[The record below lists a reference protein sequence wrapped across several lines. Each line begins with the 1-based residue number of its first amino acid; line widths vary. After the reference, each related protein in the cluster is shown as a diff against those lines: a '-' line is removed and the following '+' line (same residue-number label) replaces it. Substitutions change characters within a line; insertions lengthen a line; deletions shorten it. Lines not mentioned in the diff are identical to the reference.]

1 MTNAEMKKLFKSEGI
16 FMWQIAQA
24 LGIHEMT
31 FSKWFRNE
39 LPKER
44 QKEVM
49 AAVAEIKKK
58 RIESEEKSR
67 EDDSNEQQK

>member
-1 MTNAEMKKLFKSEGI
+1 MTNKNSI
-16 FMWQIAQA
+16 MWQIAQA

-58 RIESEEKSR
+58 RIESEEIPHGF
-67 EDDSNEQQK
+67 

>member
-1 MTNAEMKKLFKSEGI
+1 MTNAEMKKLFKREGI

-39 LPKER
+39 LSEER

-49 AAVAEIKKK
+49 AAVAEIK
-58 RIESEEKSR
+58 EKQTGSV
-67 EDDSNEQQK
+67 SNAPFGR